1 MQDFLLSHSLT
12 IVTYGGGEILTK
24 IFQAISMIFNNG
36 EDGIMRPLMVICASL
51 GGFYALTRAFFS
63 SSFEAL
69 ILHYYFPLLV
79 IGSCFL
85 VPTTTVHIED
95 VLKKVKLGGELRTSS
110 YSVSHVPLL
119 LGKFAEIV
127 SSIGYQL
134 SEKIEKVMHMPNDPS
149 YNATGMIFGSEAALD
164 MSRYQ
169 ISNANL
175 EQNLHLFSKQ
185 CVLYDIAL
193 GRYSLDDL
201 RTSTDLWKFFEDK
214 TSQVRMIRYCPPDAG
229 GNLKLC
235 TYESCKNAIE
245 KMKPFF
251 DKEKEKY
258 AKLEIGRNLPLTFQA
273 LTGFQQSSA
282 DAIGKELVAQQLTL
296 NVLTDVLSKG
306 NFAKRRAYDQ
316 QQSTYRTL
324 GSLAANGLVTMR
336 VVFEALIYVSFV
348 FILPL
353 SLFAGGLKSLLHWA
367 WLTIWIQLW
376 PPLYTILNYVML
388 LAARAKFGGWFSGL
402 AASQQGLSLFTSI
415 GMQNLN
421 DEIFALAGFLGA
433 SVPYLSFILLKGGIS
448 SFVQLAS
455 SLTAPSQNAAS
466 SAAAEQTSGNYSFAN
481 TSFGQMSYENTSA
494 FQAQMAP
501 NISSGYFIDN
511 QGDIS
516 TTFSQHSAPVV
527 NQSSSLL
534 RTSILSDEVI
544 GNSFQAQ
551 RQEAQSD
558 LRNITENFMDSLS
571 TSSRWSS
578 DCILHLAHSD
588 NFSHGYSGRESYA
601 VQESANYL
609 QSVAENWGQQYGF
622 NARESLDILAN
633 AALSGGLGKSF
644 LTYAS
649 LEAKI
654 GVGGSG
660 SRGTSREEILNSALS
675 TVQNESFQ
683 KNFQKITDFA
693 YSETNGS
700 STETGSREN
709 RAYAQSLDQLYSK
722 QLAYQSAE
730 SYLEQIS
737 ENESWFKQNSH
748 LIKQSL
754 NDAFIGWMDARFEGG
769 YSQVRDILSRDCSE
783 EIQPLVREFVQSFI
797 TERNIPSLMSKEK
810 FHQEVDVREIGTKKQ
825 AIGEGE
831 EIVQKVFSTLIDDK
845 LEKNIERREKITE
858 RYHAAQGQH
867 IHQAGGAK
875 DQLNQHRNEAIDHF
889 DQNNERYLLGR
900 LWNGLDKSENLS
912 SKFKISEASFWMNG
926 EE

>member
-1 MQDFLLSHSLT
+1 MQDLLLSHSLT
-12 IVTYGGGEILTK
+12 VVTYGGGEILTK
-24 IFQAISMIFNNG
+24 IFQAIAMFFNNG
-36 EDGIMRPLMVICASL
+36 EDGIVRPLMVICASL
-51 GGFYALTRAFFS
+51 GGFYALTKAFFS

-69 ILHYYFPLLV
+69 ILRYYFPLLV
-79 IGSCFL
+79 IGFCFL

-95 VLKKVKLGGELRTSS
+95 ILTKVELGGKLRTSS

-149 YNATGMIFGSEAALD
+149 YNATGMIFGSETALD

-175 EQNLHLFSKQ
+175 EQNLRLFSKQ

-201 RTSTDLWKFFEDK
+201 RTSTDLWRFFEDK
-214 TSQVRMIRYCPPDAG
+214 TSQVRMIRYCPPDGG

-235 TYESCKNAIE
+235 TYESCKDAIV

-251 DKEKEKY
+251 DREKEKY

-282 DAIGKELVAQQLTL
+282 DAISKELIGQQLTL

-306 NFAKRRAYDQ
+306 NFAKKRAYDQ

-324 GSLAANGLVTMR
+324 GALAANGLVTMR
-336 VVFEALIYVSFV
+336 VVFEALIYASFV

-353 SLFAGGLKSLLHWA
+353 SLFAGGLKYLFNWA
-367 WLTIWIQLW
+367 WLVIWIQLW

-388 LAARAKFGGWFSGL
+388 LAARAKFGGWFSGI

-455 SLTAPSQNAAS
+455 SLTAPAQNAAS
-466 SAAAEQTSGNYSFAN
+466 SAAAEQASGNYSFAN
-481 TSFGQMSYENTSA
+481 TSFGQMSYDNTSA
-494 FQAQMAP
+494 FQTQMAP
-501 NISSGYFIDN
+501 SVSSGYFIDN

-516 TTFSQHSAPVV
+516 TTFSQNASPVL
-527 NQSSSLL
+527 NQSSSVL
-534 RTSILSDEVI
+534 RTSIMSDEVI
-544 GNSFQAQ
+544 GKSFQAQ
-551 RQEAQSD
+551 KQEAQSD
-558 LRNITENFMDSLS
+558 LRSITENFMDSLS
-571 TSSRWSS
+571 VSSRSSS
-578 DCILHLAHSD
+578 DYISHLAHAD
-588 NFSHGYSGRESYA
+588 NFSDSYSDRKNYA

-609 QSVAENWGQQYGF
+609 QSVAESWGRQYGF
-622 NARESLDILAN
+622 GARESLDILAN

-644 LTYAS
+644 LKYAS
-649 LEAKI
+649 IDAKM

-660 SRGTSREEILNSALS
+660 NRNASREDMINSALGTAQS
-675 TVQNESFQ
+675 ESFQ
-683 KNFQKITDFA
+683 KHFQQINDFA
-693 YSETNGS
+693 RSQAS
-700 STETGSREN
+700 SSSIDTGTRESH
-709 RAYAQSLDQLYSK
+709 AYAQSLDQLYNK
-722 QLAYQSAE
+722 QSAYQSSE
-730 SYLEQIS
+730 SYLQQIS

-754 NDAFIGWMDARFEGG
+754 NDAFIAWANDRFEGG
-769 YSQVRDILSRDCSE
+769 YSQVRDILSRDQSE
-783 EIQPLVREFVQSFI
+783 EIQPLVQEFIQSFVSQ
-797 TERNIPSLMSKEK
+797 RNISSLTNKEN
-810 FHQEVDVREIGTKKQ
+810 FHAQVHAGKMEVGGKGLEEGRENIIQKLATPLWSGDKDSRKVEILQEYQ
-825 AIGEGE
+825 AQQDKYSHEKAH
-831 EIVQKVFSTLIDDK
+831 VQDK
-845 LEKNIERREKITE
+845 LDQYRNTGIER
-858 RYHAAQGQH
+858 
-867 IHQAGGAK
+867 
-875 DQLNQHRNEAIDHF
+875 F
-889 DQNNERYLLGR
+889 DQNNEHYLLGR
-900 LWNGLDKSENLS
+900 LWDGLDKSANLS
-912 SKFKISEASFWMNG
+912 SKFKINEASFWMNG